1 MLVYSISS
9 PFNPFLL
16 WHTPERR
23 GFKGWKI
30 STAHHF
36 SLSAGCTV
44 QDSGEAEHYGEEA
57 SGAESFVPLTGARIW
72 RGYHRKGMSLS
83 GKPQVTCFL
92 QIGSSPP
99 FPCYL
104 LMRPLYYK
112 RWCSPLSLAPGDK
125 AFNTRTFQSGPP
137 HNQTPTTRKTYSR
150 NLET

>member
-9 PFNPFLL
+9 PFNPLLL

-44 QDSGEAEHYGEEA
+44 QDSGGSRALWRRGKQ
-57 SGAESFVPLTGARIW
+57 SRVVPLTGARIW
-72 RGYHRKGMSLS
+72 RGYQRKGMSLS
-83 GKPQVTCFL
+83 GKSQVTCFL

-99 FPCYL
+99 FPCFL
-104 LMRPLYYK
+104 LIRPLYYK
-112 RWCSPLSLAPGDK
+112 RWYSPLSLAPGDK
-125 AFNTRTFQSGPP
+125 AFNTRTFQSGLP